1 MKNST
6 LLIILFIASIFG
18 VLSYLY
24 PIVMFQIL
32 IMGLSIL
39 LLSYLIVCLVEYSDG
54 MYGAIEPKYNIFR
67 IIFGS
72 VSNFFKWLDSKPNL
86 IKPSKKNW
94 RAPEDWQDE
103 I

>member
-6 LLIILFIASIFG
+6 LVIILFIASIFG

-24 PIVMFQIL
+24 PVVMFQTL
-32 IMGLSIL
+32 IIGLSIL
-39 LLSYLIVCLVEYSDG
+39 LLAYLFLCLVEYSDSE
-54 MYGAIEPKYNIFR
+54 IIKPKYNIFR

-72 VSNFFKWLDSKPNL
+72 VSNFFNWLDSKPNL

-94 RAPEDWQDE
+94 RAPEDWKDE